1 LVTPEANVHI
11 VIIMR
16 ERERETVNLV
26 HTSERDRFV
35 SANTRSPPAL
45 KRNQTTKGNP
55 TNFLLFFKSNSLDE
69 LANIIW
75 VFFFGKKTRKLTSR
89 YVHFYSCC
97 ATINKWQVTP
107 RSVISR
113 CPAQHYIPTPPT
125 FCPGILFFFFWGF
138 SLLEKY

>member
-1 LVTPEANVHI
+1 MGPTNVCPTSVERNKSDSLVLVKIFGFCSSVLLVIFFFYLVTPEANVHI

-97 ATINKWQVTP
+97 ATINK
-107 RSVISR
+107 
-113 CPAQHYIPTPPT
+113 
-125 FCPGILFFFFWGF
+125 
-138 SLLEKY
+138 

>member
-55 TNFLLFFKSNSLDE
+55 TNFLLFFQIQ
-69 LANIIW
+69 LAWWTGKHNLG
-75 VFFFGKKTRKLTSR
+75 FFFREKNTKTNEPI
-89 YVHFYSCC
+89 C
-97 ATINKWQVTP
+97 
-107 RSVISR
+107 
-113 CPAQHYIPTPPT
+113 T
-125 FCPGILFFFFWGF
+125 FLQ
-138 SLLEKY
+138 LLRNH